1 MSMNEHLLS
10 RFNGIQQR
18 ALIAGA
24 VAILALIIGWFISS
38 RQFFQ
43 SYLFAYIF
51 WMGLTLGC
59 LGVLLLHHLVS
70 GAWGHLIQR
79 MTESGARTLPIMAL
93 LFIPIFFGMHEL
105 FPWTRP
111 EVVEANH
118 VIQKKIGFLNVPFF
132 VARWAFYFIAWSGTA
147 FLLTRWSRR
156 QDANADPAFA
166 RKMKIFSGPALVIFV
181 VTVTLASVDWMMSL
195 EPEWYSTIYGM
206 ATIVGDVLT
215 TLAFCIIGLW
225 YLNKEKPFAGVLTTR
240 HIHHLGNLLMSFV
253 ILWAYL
259 AFSQFLIIWSGNLP
273 EENVWYLRRLGTGWN
288 IIALILIIG
297 HFFVPFALL
306 LSRRTKRAIQAL
318 TMIAAGIFV
327 MRLID
332 LFWLMIPA
340 FSGNQ
345 VPFHWMDFAAII
357 AIGGIWMTMFIR
369 GLKGQPL
376 IPLHDP
382 RFVDGQSI
390 YLH

>member
-1 MSMNEHLLS
+1 MNEHLLS